1 MSIYSPRQSSVC
13 ESPVTGKSPTLP
25 GRYLALLGLSGA
37 FDSAWLIVR
46 PIGGLYLTLKL
57 PVALSFV
64 CTAGRR
70 APAPTA
76 LRHKDAATSDSYIA
90 PGSGISRGCEM
101 YSRGRCVDR
110 ISTCSRAARCACSRR
125 LDTLLL
131 HQRDIRG
138 KDEQPRSFHNRWICA
153 VRLSWGYLVCLI
165 QRGLSCDPS
174 EACI

>member
-1 MSIYSPRQSSVC
+1 MTRSPQDGSELRCRHKHEPVPRWH
-13 ESPVTGKSPTLP
+13 ESPMTGRSPTLP

-37 FDSAWLIVR
+37 FDSAWLIAR

-64 CTAGRR
+64 CTAGRC

-76 LRHKDAATSDSYIA
+76 LRHKDAATSDSCIA

-125 LDTLLL
+125 LDTLLA
-131 HQRDIRG
+131 RRG
-138 KDEQPRSFHNRWICA
+138 WTWD
-153 VRLSWGYLVCLI
+153 RLGPP
-165 QRGLSCDPS
+165 LSGGKKRCR
-174 EACI
+174 AGCCF